1 MRLNSPPSVQ
11 ISQKENRIL
20 SLRWK
25 MCINSHQQSPLLQSK
40 YGLRDP
46 NMSLIIGWH
55 HCYSIPV
62 ASRLWDD
69 FQSSPPPGTHALG
82 EIPPFWH
89 RQDLWFTSNQQKIAK
104 VTSIIRLHEIV
115 SSILLGDSTVFLV
128 YVLWWSKLPYW
139 RCLTARHW
147 VPAVS

>member
-1 MRLNSPPSVQ
+1 M
-11 ISQKENRIL
+11 ENVHHVHIT
-20 SLRWK
+20 SFSAHD
-25 MCINSHQQSPLLQSK
+25 SHQQSPILQSK

-69 FQSSPPPGTHALG
+69 FQSSPPPGTHVLG
-82 EIPPFWH
+82 KIPPFWH
-89 RQDLWFTSNQQKIAK
+89 RQDLWLTSNQQKVAK
-104 VTSIIRLHEIV
+104 VISIIRLQGNV

-128 YVLWWSKLPYW
+128 YVLWWSQLPYW
-139 RCLTARHW
+139 R
-147 VPAVS
+147 VSQQGTGCQQSAKNWSPLSNHP